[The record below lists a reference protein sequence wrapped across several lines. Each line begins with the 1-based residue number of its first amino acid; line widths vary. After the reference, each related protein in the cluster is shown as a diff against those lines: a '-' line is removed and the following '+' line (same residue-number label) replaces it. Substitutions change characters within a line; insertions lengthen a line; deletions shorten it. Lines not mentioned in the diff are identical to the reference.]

1 MLSIQGAAQSACD
14 RLNRRRFIQIGTLG
28 AAGLSLADLL
38 KAEDASGKKRQHH
51 SKRSVILIWQHGGPS

>member
-38 KAEDASGKKRQHH
+38 KAEDASGKKG
-51 SKRSVILIWQHGGPS
+51 SIIRSVL